1 MSIYEV
7 MDKILTIILILIF
20 WLCSCKQKLATNTFE
35 VNNWEKVS
43 SKVSYLNVQ
52 SFCQDSLG
60 YIWIA
65 TLHGLNRYNGYEF
78 HQYYYDKEDS
88 ASLDND
94 MVFALFLDSSN
105 RLWIGTLTGV
115 NLYDFEHN
123 RFIRYENSIRNSANI
138 HSFYEDHLG
147 NVWVAT
153 HEGLGLLDTIHQK
166 VLFSQKPNCVVYS
179 VWEDKSQRLWAGTN
193 MGLAEYKN
201 DSLWKYYPLPDHRQE
216 ITTIYKDPK
225 GTWWMGTNAGLLCF
239 DPLSRTFQK
248 LPSSSLEQPQLALS
262 RISFIREIDQLKLLI
277 GTDSHG
283 FFQYDILSQSLEQ
296 NIPWRLNGFNSNEL
310 LCSYV
315 DRQKNVWIG
324 SYDKGFSVWNKSL
337 EFFNTEHKLSE
348 LVKNKFV
355 TRIEEDHYGNLWIG
369 TRYNGLYL
377 YMPSGKVKVYNS
389 VNSILL
395 KDNKPIESLF
405 IDSENRIWIGL
416 ADQLIAADISPNGDI
431 NILKR
436 KNITQVRTMKE
447 DETGNLWIGSWNGLI
462 KIKRD
467 NLLDEKL
474 HQTFYYGNIP
484 DVYILDSGDVLFS
497 SYGEG
502 ILKVAQN
509 DTIARIIKVPENA
522 TSAAQTCVTL
532 FEDSQN
538 RVWGGS
544 YGHGLICL
552 DRGQVRTFTKK
563 NGLSNN
569 NVLCFQEDTEGFL
582 WMSTSNGISKLNPT
596 DKTFINY
603 SSNDGTL
610 GNQYHEKGGL
620 KHTDGRIFFTGN
632 HGLTFLNS
640 MVSFPQKAPP
650 TVVLEDLK
658 ILNRSVR
665 PESNSFNLSKNI
677 SYASNITLNHKQSNF
692 SLDFTGFDFIAA
704 DKLSYAYKLEGFD
717 ERWNYVGNFRR
728 ASYSNLPAGSY
739 NFLVKAIN
747 RDEVESLHPASIQ
760 ITVKPA
766 PWFSWQAWSLY
777 LLIFISA
784 TYYLFR
790 LVFKV
795 KMNRKLLEVEHN
807 ERLREHEISEMKMNF
822 FTNISHELRTPLT
835 LISAP
840 IEQLSGQKELKGTNK
855 KLLDTISRNV
865 TNMLRLINQLLDFSK
880 IENGILSLMVQKEDI
895 IQHIRNIQDVFLYP
909 AAKKQ
914 ILIIFSP
921 HISSLALWVD
931 IDKLDKILHNLLS
944 NALKHT
950 PEKGYINIKTQT
962 LSKADV
968 EIKYSCKINLSCSS
982 FFEVEVIDSGPGI
995 QENKLDELFKR
1006 YRTINGPLGLKP
1018 DYGSSG
1024 IGLHYTK
1031 HLVEKHNGQIKAQV
1045 HTDGGMIF
1053 SFILPIEDVYT
1064 DNEKQ
1069 VSSESIITTL
1079 QNNQYPSKTKLSTKK
1094 QYTILIVEDN
1104 LELLEFIKDLL
1115 SPNYQILEA
1124 ADGNKGWEVVQKK
1137 SPDLILSDVLMPG
1150 MSGYQLCNLIKT
1162 HPELSHIPVILLTA
1176 KSTIYDQVE
1185 GLEKGADQYICKPFN
1200 VDYLLLSIKNLFTA
1214 RDKLRQY
1221 YSTPQTNAEKEIPI
1235 PVVLSEYDKRLMNK
1249 LTVILEKELSNPELN
1264 IDYIGRDLGLSR
1276 TSFYRKMKG
1285 LMNMTP
1291 IEFLNSYRLKMAA
1304 EMLQEG
1310 NLSLSEISDKTGFSS
1325 YSYFSKSFKKHFGI
1339 SPKKYQ
1345 IL

>member
-1 MSIYEV
+1 MY
-7 MDKILTIILILIF
+7 KILIIVLILTF
-20 WLCSCKQKLATNTFE
+20 WLCSCRQTTTTNAFE
-35 VNNWEKVS
+35 ANSWEKVS

-60 YIWIA
+60 YMWIA

-78 HQYYYDKEDS
+78 HQYFYDEEDS
-88 ASLDND
+88 TSLDND
-94 MVFALFLDSSN
+94 MVFALYLDSSN

-123 RFIRYENSIRNSANI
+123 RFIRYDNTNGYSANVYA
-138 HSFYEDHLG
+138 FYEDHVG
-147 NVWVAT
+147 NIWVAT
-153 HEGLGLLDTIHQK
+153 HEGLGLLDTVHQK
-166 VLFSQKPNCVVYS
+166 VLFSPKPNCIIYL
-179 VWEDKSQRLWAGTN
+179 VWEDKSQRLWMGTN

-225 GTWWMGTNAGLLCF
+225 GIWWLGTNAGLICF
-239 DPLSRTFQK
+239 DPLSRTFLK
-248 LPSSSLEQPQLALS
+248 LPSSSLEHPKLALS

-283 FFQYDILSQSLEQ
+283 FFQYDILSQTLDQ
-296 NIPWRLNGFNSNEL
+296 NIPWRLNGFNSDEL

-337 EFFNTEHKLSE
+337 EFFNTEYKLSE

-355 TRIEEDHYGNLWIG
+355 TRIAEDHYGNLWIG
-369 TRYNGLYL
+369 TRYNGLYS
-377 YMPSGKVKVYNS
+377 YMPSGKVKVYNAK
-389 VNSILL
+389 NSTLL
-395 KDNKPIESLF
+395 EDNKPIESLF
-405 IDSENRIWIGL
+405 IDSKNRIWIGL
-416 ADQLIAADISPNGDI
+416 ADQLIAADISPIGDL
-431 NILKR
+431 NVLKR
-436 KNITQVRTMKE
+436 KSISQVRTMKE
-447 DETGNLWIGSWNGLI
+447 DEAGNLWIGSWNGLI
-462 KIKRD
+462 KIKG
-467 NLLDEKL
+467 NNILDEKPP
-474 HQTFYYGNIP
+474 QTFYYGNIP
-484 DVYILDSGDVLFS
+484 DVCILDSGDILFS

-502 ILKVAQN
+502 ILKLAKE
-509 DTIARIIKVPENA
+509 DTIARIVKVPEDA
-522 TSAAQTCVTL
+522 TSAAQKCVTL

-538 RVWGGS
+538 RIWGGS
-544 YGHGLICL
+544 YGHGLICV
-552 DRGQVRTFTKK
+552 DRTQVQTFTKK

-596 DKTFINY
+596 NKTFINY

-632 HGLTFLNS
+632 HGLTFFNPMGS
-640 MVSFPQKAPP
+640 PPPKAPP

-658 ILNRSVR
+658 ILNRSIR
-665 PESNSFNLSKNI
+665 PETNSFNLSKNI
-677 SYASNITLNHKQSNF
+677 SYASSITLNHKQSNF

-717 ERWNYVGNFRR
+717 ERWNYVGKFKR

-739 NFLVKAIN
+739 NFRVKAIN
-747 RDEVESLHPASIQ
+747 RDEIESINPASIQ
-760 ITVKPA
+760 IIIKPA
-766 PWFSWQAWSLY
+766 PWFSWQAWLLY

-840 IEQLSGQKELKGTNK
+840 IEQLSSQKELKGTNK

-865 TNMLRLINQLLDFSK
+865 ANMLRLINQLLDFSK

-909 AAKKQ
+909 AVKKQ
-914 ILIIFSP
+914 ITITFSP
-921 HISSLALWVD
+921 HVNSLALWVD

-950 PEKGYINIKTQT
+950 PEKGHIDIKTQT
-962 LSKADV
+962 LSKSDS
-968 EIKYSCKINLSCSS
+968 EIKYSYKTSLSCNSY
-982 FFEVEVIDSGPGI
+982 FEVEVIDSGQGI
-995 QENKLDELFKR
+995 QESKLGELFKR

-1045 HTDGGMIF
+1045 HADGGMIF
-1053 SFILPIEDVYT
+1053 SFILPVDDVYA

-1069 VSSESIITTL
+1069 VSPESIITAL
-1079 QNNQYPSKTKLSTKK
+1079 QSNPQPEKTKLTIKK

-1115 SPNYQILEA
+1115 AIDYQIIEA
-1124 ADGNKGWEVVQKK
+1124 PDGNKGWELAQKK
-1137 SPDLILSDVLMPG
+1137 LPDLILSDVLMPG
-1150 MSGYQLCNLIKT
+1150 MSGYQLCNLVKT

-1176 KSTIYDQVE
+1176 KSTIYDQIK

-1200 VDYLLLSIKNLFTA
+1200 VDYLLLAIKNMFTA

-1221 YSTPQTNAEKEIPI
+1221 YSTPQTSTEKEIPI
-1235 PVVLSEYDKRLMNK
+1235 PVVLSEYDKRLINK
-1249 LTVILEKELSNPELN
+1249 LTAVLEKELSNPKLN

-1291 IEFLNSYRLKMAA
+1291 IEFLNSYRLKKAA

-1325 YSYFSKSFKKHFGI
+1325 YSYFSKSFKKHFGV
-1339 SPKKYQ
+1339 SPKKY
-1345 IL
+1345 